1 VNDTKQHSVISLA
14 IKPRYW
20 PTAAG
25 LSLLWLVHFLP
36 MRFQFWLGKGF
47 GHFLYHFAKRRRHIA
62 EVNIDLCFPKLD
74 KQQRKHLL
82 LKTFKSVGISSFEV
96 PISWWSNDKRLRPL
110 AHFSGLEHIEKA
122 QQQGRGILLLVAH
135 FICLEIG
142 GRLLNLEVPTI
153 NMYKKHHN
161 PLFEAIMSNCRLQH
175 LAGLVEHRNVREFI
189 RILKQGKI
197 GWYVPDQD
205 FGKKGQS
212 VFAPFMGIQTATLT
226 AASRFAK
233 MGNAVVIPFFPR
245 RRLDGSGYD
254 IMILPPIENFP
265 SGDDVKDAT
274 IINELIQEQV
284 LLEPDQYLWL
294 HRRFKSRPE
303 GQPNVYKTS

>member
-1 VNDTKQHSVISLA
+1 M
-14 IKPRYW
+14 
-20 PTAAG
+20 
-25 LSLLWLVHFLP
+25 WLIHFLP
-36 MRFQFWLGKGF
+36 MKLQFWLGKKF

-74 KQQRKHLL
+74 KRQRKNLL
-82 LKTFKSVGISSFEV
+82 IRTFESAGISTFEV
-96 PISWWSNDKRLRPL
+96 PVAWWSSDNRLKPL
-110 AHFSGLEHIEKA
+110 AHFHGLEHIKKA
-122 QQQGRGILLLVAH
+122 QQQGQGILLLVAH

-161 PLFEAIMSNCRLQH
+161 PLFEYVMTKCRLNH
-175 LAGLVEHRNVREFI
+175 LAGLIEHRNVREFI
-189 RILKQGKI
+189 RILKQGKV

-212 VFAPFMGIQTATLT
+212 VFAPFMGVQTATLT
-226 AASRFAK
+226 ASSRFAK
-233 MGNAVVIPFFPR
+233 MGNAVVIPFFPK
-245 RRLDGSGYD
+245 RRLDGTGYD
-254 IMILPPIENFP
+254 INILPPIENFP
-265 SGDDVKDAT
+265 SGDDEKDAA

-303 GQPNVYKTS
+303 GQPNVYKSK

>member
-1 VNDTKQHSVISLA
+1 MNDTKPHSVISLA
-14 IKPRYW
+14 IKPRNW
-20 PTAAG
+20 PMAAG
-25 LSLLWLVHFLP
+25 LAALWLIHFLP
-36 MRFQFWLGKGF
+36 MQFQFRLGKIF
-47 GHFLYHFAKRRRHIA
+47 GHFLFHFAKRRRHIA
-62 EVNIDLCFPKLD
+62 ETNIDLCFPRLD
-74 KQQRKHLL
+74 KQQRKNLL
-82 LKTFKSVGISSFEV
+82 IKTFESAGISTFEV
-96 PISWWSNDKRLRPL
+96 PVAWWSSDEQLRPL
-110 AHFSGLEHIEKA
+110 AHFYGLEHIKKA

-161 PLFEAIMSNCRLQH
+161 PFFEAVMSNRRLRH

-189 RILKQGKI
+189 RILKQGKV

-212 VFAPFMGIQTATLT
+212 VFAPFMGVQTATLT
-226 AASRFAK
+226 AGSRFAK

-245 RRLDGSGYD
+245 RRFDGTGYD
-254 IMILPPIENFP
+254 VIILPPIENFP
-265 SGDDVKDAT
+265 SGDDVRDAT
-274 IINELIQEQV
+274 VINEIIQEQV

-303 GQPNVYKTS
+303 GQPKVYKTR